1 MLYRRNEHLK
11 STILPLKIKK
21 INTEK
26 KFMQDEGNR
35 KSAWDHNCPDL
46 SVDAKV
52 QLREEQ
58 VIYVKCLVLRNLFGK
73 KNRLTVD
80 EPSRYHLNQK

>member
-1 MLYRRNEHLK
+1 
-11 STILPLKIKK
+11 
-21 INTEK
+21 
-26 KFMQDEGNR
+26 MQDEGNR